1 MEAGGRSSESTEV
14 WLANLLG
21 QSRIEM
27 DDKREDRGK
36 AFRFSNLLNVF
47 VLSLTEIACASSRLV
62 EEGRLSNCN

>member
-1 MEAGGRSSESTEV
+1 
-14 WLANLLG
+14 
-21 QSRIEM
+21 M